1 MPKLNPAVKAI
12 RASLLPAQGVDR
24 EIKESMYMSW
34 KQGKFGSSGQCGV
47 SKTLIIKSVPQKL
60 SSLTQKQLYVT
71 EVRPIVDLDLLL
83 WEGAV
88 GEGGKKLDKT

>member
-1 MPKLNPAVKAI
+1 
-12 RASLLPAQGVDR
+12 
-24 EIKESMYMSW
+24 MYMSW